1 MKHSKRFLCL
11 LLTLILAA
19 SLCVIPAAAADRTC
33 PSSEEDP
40 VVFVHGLMGWG
51 QRAGINSMLPYWGMT
66 TGSLTSY
73 LNSLGYETYS
83 ATVGPISS
91 AWDRACELY
100 AQFTGTTVDYGAATP
115 QRTITPATASPMTS
129 RFFDGWGTSAPST
142 SSATASAARRP
153 VCFSN

>member
-1 MKHSKRFLCL
+1 MKKTRRFLCL
-11 LLTLILAA
+11 LLTLVLAL
-19 SLCVIPAAAADRTC
+19 SLCAIPAAAADTQTR
-33 PSSEEDP
+33 SDDP

-51 QRAGINSMLPYWGMT
+51 ERAGLNSVLPYWGMT

-100 AQFTGTTVDYGAATP
+100 AQLTGTTVDYGAAH
-115 QRTITPATASPMTS
+115 
-129 RFFDGWGTSAPST
+129 
-142 SSATASAARRP
+142 AAAHDHAQIGRAH
-153 VCFSN
+153 V